1 MTIAPLNNGF
11 YYHEGILRADGVPMD
26 RIAADVETPAYIYS
40 SRALADAYRDFSDA
54 FAGQDVA
61 ICYAVKA
68 NSNIAVIRTLA
79 DLGAGADVV
88 SAGEMHRALHAGVPA
103 NRIVFSG
110 VGKTRAELAAALE
123 AGIKSINVESKPE
136 LDALSEVAQARGVEA
151 EIAIRVNPDV
161 DAMTHEKITTGRK
174 EDKFGIEIDNVLDVY
189 DYAASLPGLRATG
202 IAVHIGSQ
210 LLDLEPC
217 RQAFKRVALLV
228 HALRDSGH
236 DIHLADLGGG
246 LGITYDAERVPPLA
260 DYAALVRDIIGPLG
274 CSVTLE
280 PGRAIAGNAGVLLT
294 RVIYVKQS
302 ATRTYA
308 IVDAAMNDLLR
319 PALYEAYHQIV
330 PVQQAAPG
338 AEHLPY
344 DVVGPVCE
352 TGDSFAVQRALP
364 RLRAGDL
371 VAFLSA
377 GAYGHVMASRYNTR
391 PMPAEILSHDGAY
404 AVVRPRERI
413 EDIVAA
419 ETVPQ
424 WLTRKA
430 AE

>member
-11 YYHEGILRADGVPMD
+11 AYDGGVLRADGVLLD
-26 RIAADVETPAYIYS
+26 RIAEAAGTPTYIYS
-40 SRALADAYRDFSDA
+40 SRALADAYRHFADA
-54 FAGQDVA
+54 FTGQDVG

-68 NSNIAVIRTLA
+68 NSNLAVIRTLA
-79 DLGAGADVV
+79 ELGAGADVV
-88 SAGEMHRALHAGVPA
+88 SAGEMQKALRAGVPPG
-103 NRIVFSG
+103 RIVFSG
-110 VGKTRAELAAALE
+110 VGKTRDELAMALE
-123 AGIKSINVESKPE
+123 AGIKSINVESRAE
-136 LDALSEVAQARGVEA
+136 LDALSEVAQTRGVDA

-174 EDKFGIEIDNVLDVY
+174 EDKFGIEIDNVLEVY
-189 DYAASLPGLRATG
+189 DYAASLPALRATG

-210 LLDLEPC
+210 LLDLDPC

-236 DIHLADLGGG
+236 DIHFADLGGG
-246 LGITYDAERVPPLA
+246 LGITYDDETVPPLA

-294 RVIYVKQS
+294 RVIYVKHS
-302 ATRTYA
+302 ATRAYA
-308 IVDAAMNDLLR
+308 IVDAAMNDMLR
-319 PALYEAYHQIV
+319 PALYDAYHRIV
-330 PVQQAAPG
+330 PVKQAESA
-338 AEHLPY
+338 AATVPY

-364 RLRAGDL
+364 PLKEGDL

-377 GAYGHVMASRYNTR
+377 GAYGYVMASRYNTR
-391 PMPAEILSHDGAY
+391 PMPAEILSHDGNF
-404 AVVRPRERI
+404 AVVRARETI
-413 EDIVAA
+413 EDIIAA
-419 ETVPQ
+419 EAVPQ
-424 WLTRKA
+424 WLTRRA